1 MVVEAGRALVAED
14 RQALEAGLGDALTE
28 EVDLGVVIDDD
39 AAIRQATEAGA
50 ALRIDGN
57 PPSRKVEL
65 IELISWV
72 HSLETPKKSGRGP
85 CC

>member
-1 MVVEAGRALVAED
+1 MVVVGGRALVAED
-14 RQALEAGLGDALTE
+14 GEALESGLGDALTE
-28 EVDLGVVIDDD
+28 EVDLAVVIDDD
-39 AAIRQATEAGA
+39 AAIGQAADA
-50 ALRIDGN
+50 RAPLRIDGN
-57 PPSRKVEL
+57 PPSREVEL